1 MLEEDYFQQ
10 KYGLTRTHSEV
21 IAAMD
26 YVSSGKVLD
35 VGCGSGR
42 NSLYLAL
49 KGFQVNAID
58 VNTQS
63 LQRALSIKEQEG
75 LDNVIFRQVDLNQ
88 NQTIDG
94 QYDFILSTV
103 VMMFLQRETIAPL
116 ISNMQKATKNGGHNL
131 IVAAMDT
138 EDYPCH
144 LSFPFT
150 FKPNE
155 LRDYYQDW
163 QLLKYNE
170 DVGYLHKTDTQGNPI
185 ALRFATLLARKI

>member
-21 IAAMD
+21 IAAMEH
-26 YVSSGKVLD
+26 VSPGKTLD

-49 KGFQVNAID
+49 KGFQVEAID
-58 VNTQS
+58 INAQS
-63 LQRALSIKEQEG
+63 LQRAQSIKEQEG
-75 LDNVIFRQVDLNQ
+75 LKNVIFRQVDLNQ

-94 QYDFILSTV
+94 QYDFIISTV

-116 ISNMQKATKNGGHNL
+116 IANMQKATKNGGYNL

-144 LSFPFT
+144 LPFPFT

-170 DVGYLHKTDTQGNPI
+170 DVGHLHKTDKHGNPI
-185 ALRFATLLARKI
+185 ALRFATMLARKM